1 MSTSTFEFQF
11 GAMGFLPPDAEYIK
25 FCFERRE
32 EIEEMKRRGFWD
44 FKKGQAICHRD
55 DKGKLRKID
64 FNLLG

>member
-1 MSTSTFEFQF
+1 MPEEFEIQWVKID
-11 GAMGFLPPDAEYIK
+11 LSPDEVELFK
-25 FCFERRE
+25 FFRE
-32 EIEEMKRRGFWD
+32 KQDEIIYMRQRGFWD